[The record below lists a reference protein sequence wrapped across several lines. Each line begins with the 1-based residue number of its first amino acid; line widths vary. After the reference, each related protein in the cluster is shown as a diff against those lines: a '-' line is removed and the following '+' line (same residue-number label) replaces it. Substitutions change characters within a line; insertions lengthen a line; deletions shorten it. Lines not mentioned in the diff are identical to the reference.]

1 MPRKKK
7 KPEAVYVEAGYFD
20 NLVKISMKNNVSI
33 EQLRELN
40 PDIETCMYLIIPK
53 GKKVRIA

>member
-1 MPRKKK
+1 MARKKK
-7 KPEAVYVEAGYFD
+7 EPEAVYVEAGYFD
-20 NLVKISMKNNVSI
+20 NLVKISMKNSVSI

-40 PDIETCMYLIIPK
+40 PDIRNCMYLIPK

>member
-1 MPRKKK
+1 MARKKK
-7 KPEAVYVEAGYFD
+7 EPEAVYVEAGYFD

-33 EQLRELN
+33 EQLREFN
-40 PDIETCMYLIIPK
+40 PDIKNCMYLIPK

>member
-7 KPEAVYVEAGYFD
+7 EPEAVYVEAGYFD
-20 NLVKISMKNNVSI
+20 NLVKISMKSNVSI
-33 EQLRELN
+33 EQLRKLN
-40 PDIETCMYLIIPK
+40 PDIKNCMYLIPK

>member
-7 KPEAVYVEAGYFD
+7 EPEAVYIEAGYFD
-20 NLVKISMKNNVSI
+20 NLVKISMRSNISI

-40 PDIETCMYLIIPK
+40 PDIKNCMYLIPK

>member
-7 KPEAVYVEAGYFD
+7 EPEAVYVEAGYFD
-20 NLVKISMKNNVSI
+20 NLVKISMKSNVSI

-40 PDIETCMYLIIPK
+40 PDIRNCMYLIPK

>member
-1 MPRKKK
+1 MARKKK
-7 KPEAVYVEAGYFD
+7 EPEAVYVEAGYFD
-20 NLVKISMKNNVSI
+20 NLVKISIKNNISI

-40 PDIETCMYLIIPK
+40 PDIKNCMYLIPK

>member
-7 KPEAVYVEAGYFD
+7 EPEAVYVAAGYFD
-20 NLVKISMKNNVSI
+20 NLVKISMKSNVSI
-33 EQLRELN
+33 EQLREFN
-40 PDIETCMYLIIPK
+40 PDIKNCMYLIPK

>member
-7 KPEAVYVEAGYFD
+7 EPEAVYIVAGYFD
-20 NLVKISMKNNVSI
+20 NLVKISMRMNVSI
-33 EQLRELN
+33 EQLRKLN
-40 PDIETCMYLIIPK
+40 PDIKACLYLIPK

>member
-7 KPEAVYVEAGYFD
+7 EPEAVYVEAGYFD
-20 NLVKISMKNNVSI
+20 NLVKISMKYSVSI

-40 PDIETCMYLIIPK
+40 PDIKNCMYLIPK

>member
-7 KPEAVYVEAGYFD
+7 EPEAVYVEAGYFD
-20 NLVKISMKNNVSI
+20 NLVKISMKSNVSI
-33 EQLRELN
+33 EQLREFN
-40 PDIETCMYLIIPK
+40 PDIKNCMYLIPK

>member
-1 MPRKKK
+1 MARKKK
-7 KPEAVYVEAGYFD
+7 EPEAVYVEAGYFD
-20 NLVKISMKNNVSI
+20 NLVKISMKSNVSI

-40 PDIETCMYLIIPK
+40 PDIKNCMYLIPK

>member
-1 MPRKKK
+1 MARKKK
-7 KPEAVYVEAGYFD
+7 EPEAVYVEAGYFD
-20 NLVKISMKNNVSI
+20 NLVKISMKNSVSI

-40 PDIETCMYLIIPK
+40 PDIKNCMYLIPK

>member
-7 KPEAVYVEAGYFD
+7 EPEAVYVEAGYFD
-20 NLVKISMKNNVSI
+20 NLVKISMKSNVSI

-40 PDIETCMYLIIPK
+40 LDIKNCMYLIPK

>member
-7 KPEAVYVEAGYFD
+7 EPKTIYVEAGYFD
-20 NLVKISMKNNVSI
+20 NLVKISMKSNISI

-40 PDIETCMYLIIPK
+40 PDIRNCMYLIPK

>member
-7 KPEAVYVEAGYFD
+7 EPEAVYVEAGYFD
-20 NLVKISMKNNVSI
+20 NLVKISMKSNVSI

-40 PDIETCMYLIIPK
+40 PDIRNCMYLISK

>member
-1 MPRKKK
+1 MSRKKK
-7 KPEAVYVEAGYFD
+7 EPEAVYVEAGYFD
-20 NLVKISMKNNVSI
+20 NLVKISMKSNVSI

-40 PDIETCMYLIIPK
+40 PDIKNCLYLIPK

>member
-7 KPEAVYVEAGYFD
+7 EPEAVYVEAGYFE

-33 EQLRELN
+33 EQLREFN
-40 PDIETCMYLIIPK
+40 PDIKNCMYLIPK